1 MKARQVEEAFRQQVA
16 NVGLEKAIVHMFVL
30 MQEQIND
37 VNKGLLDCAHTMA
50 QMTNVMDQQHDV
62 MGVIKQRIERNE
74 EDLGTGTQVL

>member
-1 MKARQVEEAFRQQVA
+1 MKARQVEEAFRQQVV
-16 NVGLEKAIVHMFVL
+16 NVGLEKAIAHMFVL

-37 VNKGLLDCAHTMA
+37 VNKGLLDCAQTMA

-62 MGVIKQRIERNE
+62 MGVIKQRLEHNE